1 MCRGQLQQNFRL
13 TQKMD
18 EKRGA
23 IQFYQK
29 INIMCGPFLR
39 EEVHTKEGV
48 IDDGKC
54 KCSNKAIDLLIQ
66 KDAVL

>member
-1 MCRGQLQQNFRL
+1 
-13 TQKMD
+13 MD